1 MTVMNEQDARR
12 TRRISLPLPVRVEHS
27 VAKGNSLNEITRL
40 IDVSAF
46 GAGFKLLKPIKR
58 GRLLQMTMP
67 LARQLRNYDFTE
79 PQYRVWGIV
88 RHCIPI
94 KAKTNENKDEKYA
107 IGTAFIGK
115 RPPKSYLEDPA
126 KLYEIT
132 SRDDS
137 QFWRV
142 VEAPSLS
149 DESHLPK
156 EDRRHTRHQIPVSIT
171 LEALDDSGNTLT
183 SENTVTE
190 NISLGGASVFTQ
202 LDVNIGSFLRVTSEQ
217 YRVSLT
223 SIVRNK
229 RYGKDNIPRL
239 HLEFFDRY
247 FPLEGI
253 E

>member
-1 MTVMNEQDARR
+1 MNVMSEQDARR
-12 TRRISLPLPVRVEHS
+12 IKRISLPLPVRVEHS
-27 VAKGNSLNEITRL
+27 VARGNSLNEITRL
-40 IDVSAF
+40 IDVSAY

-88 RHCIPI
+88 RHCIPV
-94 KAKTNENKDEKYA
+94 KDKENKSEDKFA
-107 IGTAFIGK
+107 IGTAFIGRK
-115 RPPKSYLEDPA
+115 PPKDYFDDPA
-126 KLYEIT
+126 KLYDIT
-132 SRDDS
+132 NRDDS

-142 VEAPSLS
+142 VEAPTIT

-171 LEALDDSGNTLT
+171 LEKLDDLGNVIS

-202 LDVNIGSFLRVTSEQ
+202 LDVNIGSFLRITSDQ
-217 YRVSLT
+217 YNVSLT

-229 RYGKDNIPRL
+229 RHGKDNIPRL